1 MARAAD
7 APEQYSGFRKPV
19 AAMSKD
25 DIIDTGR
32 ALVATRGVMLR
43 ITKAATT
50 EDEDWNRLMAWFVD
64 PKGAGETTDL
74 AEYLA
79 EASRGFRASP
89 PGLLLI
95 RRPDSEQ

>member
-19 AAMSKD
+19 AAMSKE

-43 ITKAATT
+43 TT

-74 AEYLA
+74 AEHLA